1 MSNFK
6 LKIEFEGKKLVEKKG
21 ENISDFDN
29 IMDGLREK
37 FDGHKR
43 KKNG

>member
-6 LKIEFEGKKLVEKKG
+6 LRIEFEGKKLVEQKG
-21 ENISDFDN
+21 QSITDFDD

-37 FDGHKR
+37 FDGQKR
-43 KKNG
+43 RKNG